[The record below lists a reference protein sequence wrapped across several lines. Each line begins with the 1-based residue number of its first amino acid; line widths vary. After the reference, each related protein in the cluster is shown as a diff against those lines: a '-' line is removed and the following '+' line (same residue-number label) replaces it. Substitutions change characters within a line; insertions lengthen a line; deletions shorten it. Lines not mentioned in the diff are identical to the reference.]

1 MEKLTVEDRI
11 MGRKEPL
18 PKTDLELKAF
28 TAETKYKVN
37 SIGKDNPSIM
47 LGSFVDRILPLE
59 IKQQIKNGEIVVEY
73 NGLRIERI
81 VEVTEQVECT
91 SEQVTNQVTE
101 QVAPKPRRKRAK

>member
-1 MEKLTVEDRI
+1 MEKLTPEDRI

-18 PKTDLELKAF
+18 PKTELQINAF
-28 TAETKYKVN
+28 SPETKYKVN

-47 LGSFVDRILPLE
+47 VGSFVDRILPFE

-81 VEVTEQVECT
+81 VEETKTIVKEEIVE
-91 SEQVTNQVTE
+91 EE
-101 QVAPKPRRKRAK
+101 LPKPKRKRTK

>member
-18 PKTDLELKAF
+18 PPTELQLKAF
-28 TAETKYKVN
+28 SAETKYKVN

-47 LGSFVDRILPLE
+47 VGSFVDRILPLE

-73 NGLRIERI
+73 NGLKIERI
-81 VEVTEQVECT
+81 VEEQPTVKENLTVEE
-91 SEQVTNQVTE
+91 EQP
-101 QVAPKPRRKRAK
+101 PKPKRKRAK

>member
-37 SIGKDNPSIM
+37 SIGIDNPSIM
-47 LGSFVDRILPLE
+47 VGSFVDRILPLE
-59 IKQQIKNGEIVVEY
+59 IKRQIKNGEIVVEY

-81 VEVTEQVECT
+81 VEEEPTIRK
-91 SEQVTNQVTE
+91 NQIVDE
-101 QVAPKPRRKRAK
+101 ELPKSKRKRAK

>member
-47 LGSFVDRILPLE
+47 VGSFVDRILPLE
-59 IKQQIKNGEIVVEY
+59 IKRQIKNGEIVVEY

-81 VEVTEQVECT
+81 VEEEPTIRK
-91 SEQVTNQVTE
+91 NQIVDE
-101 QVAPKPRRKRAK
+101 EPPKPRRKRAK

>member
-47 LGSFVDRILPLE
+47 VGSFVDRILPLE
-59 IKQQIKNGEIVVEY
+59 IKQQIKNGEVVVEY

-81 VEVTEQVECT
+81 VEEEPTIKENLTVDEEP
-91 SEQVTNQVTE
+91 
-101 QVAPKPRRKRAK
+101 PKPKRKRAK

>member
-28 TAETKYKVN
+28 AAETKYKVN
-37 SIGKDNPSIM
+37 SIGIDNPSIM
-47 LGSFVDRILPLE
+47 VGSFVDRILPLE
-59 IKQQIKNGEIVVEY
+59 IKRQIKNGEIVVEY

-81 VEVTEQVECT
+81 VEEEPTIRK
-91 SEQVTNQVTE
+91 NQIVDE
-101 QVAPKPRRKRAK
+101 EPPKPKRKRAK

>member
-1 MEKLTVEDRI
+1 MEKLTVEDRR

-37 SIGKDNPSIM
+37 SIGIDNPSIM
-47 LGSFVDRILPLE
+47 VGSFVDRILRLE
-59 IKQQIKNGEIVVEY
+59 IKRQIKNGEIVVEY

-81 VEVTEQVECT
+81 EEPTIKENLTVDEET
-91 SEQVTNQVTE
+91 
-101 QVAPKPRRKRAK
+101 PKPKRKRTK